1 MLELHGNLAPVQGV
15 VHAAGVLRDALLVD
29 QTEDA
34 FDPVWQPK
42 AAGAIHLH
50 NTTIHGLKSELD
62 LFVMFSSSTALL
74 GNPGQTNYG
83 AANAVLDALAVRR
96 RSMGLCGTS
105 IQWGAWSESGMAVD
119 SDVVGRMWSQGMRGI
134 SNAEGLDALDVCVA
148 QGRPAVMG
156 VVPVV
161 SWGRLL
167 GGGRPLGQPLVARC
181 RPLLPAAAVPIC
193 GGQRRGR

>member
-1 MLELHGNLAPVQGV
+1 M
-15 VHAAGVLRDALLVD
+15 
-29 QTEDA
+29 
-34 FDPVWQPK
+34 WQPK

-50 NTTIHGLKSELD
+50 NTTIHDLKSELD

-156 VVPVV
+156 VVPVG
-161 SWGRLL
+161 SRGRLL
-167 GGGRPLGQPLVARC
+167 GGAGGGGGACSVAC
-181 RPLLPAAAVPIC
+181 NAVACAAAI
-193 GGQRRGR
+193 G